1 MILDVTDL
9 NTLLESVIVQS
20 QLYMQQKGKVFQI
33 DLEEMKA
40 FIGITSFMGY
50 HVVPC
55 LRDYWSQDPGL
66 EINVVANVMPRNCF
80 LRYKQHCTLLTTNSH
95 MIQKIKPGR

>member
-1 MILDVTDL
+1 MFLDVTDL

-20 QLYMQQKGKVFQI
+20 QLYMQQKGKVFQT
-33 DLEEMKA
+33 DLKEMKA

-66 EINVVANVMPRNCF
+66 G
-80 LRYKQHCTLLTTNSH
+80 
-95 MIQKIKPGR
+95 IKCGC